1 MVRYHYCPPK
11 NLYTGCYY
19 KLYDNP
25 YYKVYLNNYT
35 GSQTSDRYFA
45 SKMNRYYDRHEKLLS
60 DKIEKNEHE
69 EYRQYRDKIKKTW
82 LIIPNNGKPYKFNTI
97 TRESRWL

>member
-35 GSQTSDRYFA
+35 GSKIQEVKEYTSY
-45 SKMNRYYDRHEKLLS
+45 
-60 DKIEKNEHE
+60 
-69 EYRQYRDKIKKTW
+69 
-82 LIIPNNGKPYKFNTI
+82 
-97 TRESRWL
+97 

>member
-1 MVRYHYCPPK
+1 MVRYNYCPPK

-69 EYRQYRDKIKKTW
+69 EYRQYRDKIKIK
-82 LIIPNNGKPYKFNTI
+82 LESVKGCNIKIMPYIVTN
-97 TRESRWL
+97 